1 MPQQA
6 DVLRPSADEQPVVE
20 LGGPAVIRCY
30 SYGWPRPA
38 VTWWRDQRMLP
49 LSSERI
55 EQAADQTL
63 VLRLVRLQD
72 LGTYTCQAY
81 NGQGR
86 AVSWST
92 QLRAYG
98 PVFPSEDAEDQP
110 FLQFLVTRPGAAE
123 EEDQRVTAA
132 TRPPPPRPTTFPAR
146 RPGEQPYYPDYATR
160 PTRPPAPA
168 VTAPTVQ
175 RGESGLS
182 SSPPYYPTHPTTGTG
197 RHRPHRTER

>member
-1 MPQQA
+1 MPLWRGADPVPQQA
-6 DVLRPSADEQPVVE
+6 DVLRPAEDEQPVVE
-20 LGGPAVIRCY
+20 IGGPAVIRCY
-30 SYGWPRPA
+30 AYGWPRPS

-49 LSSERI
+49 LSSERV
-55 EQAADQTL
+55 EQGADQTL

-98 PVFPSEDAEDQP
+98 PVFSGGESAEDRP
-110 FLQFLVTRPGAAE
+110 FLQFLVTRPQAPTE
-123 EEDQRVTAA
+123 T
-132 TRPPPPRPTTFPAR
+132 TRAPQPPRPTAFPAR
-146 RPGEQPYYPDYATR
+146 RPGEQPYYPDYVTR

-168 VTAPTVQ
+168 VTTPALQ
-175 RGESGLS
+175 RGEYLS
-182 SSPPYYPTHPTTGTG
+182 PQPSRGVN
-197 RHRPHRTER
+197 E